1 MTDLIG
7 KDLIAIEGGESVRLN
22 ITCRSETRL
31 NRMMVGFVVRD
42 RLGQVMFGENT
53 GLMGERTTV
62 LERGESIRTYFEFR
76 MPRLQRGKYSVSAAI
91 GEGTQAEHVHHHWK
105 NDALIFDCVS
115 PHRCFGMISIEV
127 TDVGFEQ

>member
-1 MTDLIG
+1 
-7 KDLIAIEGGESVRLN
+7 
-22 ITCRSETRL
+22 
-31 NRMMVGFVVRD
+31 MVGFVVRD

-53 GLMGERTTV
+53 GLMGDRTTV
-62 LERGESIRTYFEFR
+62 LDQGEAVRAYFEFR

-115 PHRCFGMISIEV
+115 RHRCFGMISLEV
-127 TDVGFEQ
+127 TDVGFEK